1 MNRFNSLLIV
11 NCLYK
16 RFRCFLSI
24 CLLTLQPVNH
34 NSTMNNEPPAMI
46 QPIITGL
53 LAYGMSGKLF
63 HAPFLSTNPHFKF
76 KGIVERHEKKAQE
89 RYSELISYDHTF
101 ELLNDKEIELVVIN
115 TPSHTHYQLA
125 KEAMEAGKHVL
136 LEKPA
141 AATVEQVRRLFE
153 ISNETGK
160 KLMIYQNRRYDSE
173 FMAAREVIESGRL
186 GELIEVH
193 LRYDRYR
200 IAISPK
206 IFKES
211 SGYAASGMLYD
222 LGPHMLDQA
231 FVLFGKPIC
240 YDKVLSTH
248 RPGSQ
253 VPDFFSFRLTYPN
266 GLNVYLTA
274 SILVA
279 GRQASTVIHGTIGS
293 FIKNRDD
300 VQEAQLIEGM
310 LPNDDAYGIEKTGS
324 EGKLVIMGAD
334 NEKQTE
340 MVPSLRGNYNYI
352 FDAVYHTV
360 RQNALF
366 PVTEEHIAWQLELLE
381 APANN
386 A

>member
-1 MNRFNSLLIV
+1 MSDEPIPKNPIV
-11 NCLYK
+11 
-16 RFRCFLSI
+16 
-24 CLLTLQPVNH
+24 
-34 NSTMNNEPPAMI
+34 
-46 QPIITGL
+46 TGL

-63 HAPFLSTNPHFKF
+63 HAPFLDGNPHFQF
-76 KGIVERHEKKAQE
+76 KAIVERHEKKAQE
-89 RYSELISYDHTF
+89 RYPALISYDHTF

-173 FMAAREVIESGRL
+173 FMAAKEVIESGRL

-193 LRYDRYR
+193 FRYDRYR
-200 IAISPK
+200 IAIGPK
-206 IFKES
+206 VFKES

-231 FVLFGKPIC
+231 FVLFGKPLS

-253 VPDFFSFRLTYPN
+253 VPDFFSFRLTYAN

-279 GRQASTVIHGTIGS
+279 ERQASTVIHGTIGS
-293 FIKNRDD
+293 FIKERTD
-300 VQEAQLIEGM
+300 VQEAQLIGGM
-310 LPNDDAYGIEKTGS
+310 LPVDPEYGVEKPGS
-324 EGKLVIMGAD
+324 EGKLVTMGAD
-334 NEKQTE
+334 NAKETE
-340 MVPSLRGNYNYI
+340 MVPSVRGNYNHI

-360 RQNALF
+360 RENALF
-366 PVTEEHIAWQLELLE
+366 PVTEEQIAWQLELLE
-381 APANN
+381 APATN